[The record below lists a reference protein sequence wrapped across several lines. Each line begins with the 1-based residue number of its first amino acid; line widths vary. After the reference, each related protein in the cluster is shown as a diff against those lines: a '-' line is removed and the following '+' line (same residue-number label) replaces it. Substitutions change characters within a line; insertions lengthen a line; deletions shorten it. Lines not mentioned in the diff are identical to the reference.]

1 MKKDLNYVAAV
12 EKAISEKYGKEAVQD
27 FRSTWE
33 PKREESYLVQLKNR
47 RTKLQ
52 TFKDR
57 KKFFLVGDV
66 EIRKKHNTER
76 TNRTCP
82 VCKTYSFCARVDL
95 YMNRFKCC
103 YLCYVD
109 FVERREEEWAA
120 GKRPTEEQI
129 TATLKRRKNNG

>member
-33 PKREESYLVQLKNR
+33 AEREESYLVQLKNR

-52 TFKDR
+52 TLKDR

-66 EIRKKHNTER
+66 EIKKKHNAEQP
-76 TNRTCP
+76 NRTCP
-82 VCKTYSFCARVDL
+82 VCKTYSFSSRDELCRV
-95 YMNRFKCC
+95 
-103 YLCYVD
+103 
-109 FVERREEEWAA
+109 
-120 GKRPTEEQI
+120 
-129 TATLKRRKNNG
+129 

>member
-1 MKKDLNYVAAV
+1 MSKKKDYNTIAAV
-12 EKAISEKYGKEAVQD
+12 EKAIAKKYGANTVKD
-27 FRSTWE
+27 FRSDWDE
-33 PKREESYLVQLKNR
+33 VYEKEYLLQLKDRNLKENR
-47 RTKLQ
+47 KNNKQ
-52 TFKDR
+52 
-57 KKFFLVGDV
+57 KK
-66 EIRKKHNTER
+66 E
-76 TNRTCP
+76 NRTCP
-82 VCKTYSFCARVDL
+82 VCKTYSFSARDDL